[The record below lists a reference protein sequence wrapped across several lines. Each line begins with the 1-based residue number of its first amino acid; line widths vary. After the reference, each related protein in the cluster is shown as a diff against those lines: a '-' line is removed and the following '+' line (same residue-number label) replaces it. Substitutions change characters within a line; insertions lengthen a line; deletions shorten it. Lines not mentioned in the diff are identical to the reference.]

1 MARQAAGAP
10 LHRAT
15 AGRAAQ
21 SHGPRHIAA
30 SAGCSLPP
38 MPWYVTVPSGI
49 SLRRG
54 LAGRTD
60 DRAHMA
66 WMGAA
71 GHRR

>member
-15 AGRAAQ
+15 AGWAAQ
-21 SHGPRHIAA
+21 SHDPAYRRVRWM
-30 SAGCSLPP
+30 LVPP

-49 SLRRG
+49 SLRQG
-54 LAGRTD
+54 PAGRTD